1 MAEITVKIH
10 MDSKLKKEFEEFCN
24 DMGMDINTAFN
35 IYARKVVREYRIP
48 FEIGYEIPNE
58 ETRKA
63 IEDARN
69 GIGLSG
75 PYSSFEEL
83 LKDLNKDDD

>member
-1 MAEITVKIH
+1 MAEITVKIR

-63 IEDARN
+63 IEGARN

-83 LKDLNKDDD
+83 LKDLDKDDD

>member
-35 IYARKVVREYRIP
+35 IYARKVVREW
-48 FEIGYEIPNE
+48 
-58 ETRKA
+58 
-63 IEDARN
+63 
-69 GIGLSG
+69 
-75 PYSSFEEL
+75 
-83 LKDLNKDDD
+83 